1 MTPTVL
7 WSVLAAIVVLAI
19 GIAVAA
25 AKARARARARAAAAG
40 AREVHPVDR
49 ECAGLGHVYRPHGTG
64 LRCLRC
70 GNYVAR
76 IEGELY
82 GGAEDGRIDRRREPR

>member
-1 MTPTVL
+1 MTPTIL

-25 AKARARARARAAAAG
+25 AKARARAAAAG

-49 ECAGLGHVYRPHGTG
+49 ECAGLGHVYRLDGTG

-76 IEGELY
+76 IEGEVY
-82 GGAEDGRIDRRREPR
+82 GPAEGGLVERRREPR

>member
-1 MTPTVL
+1 MTSTIL
-7 WSVLAAIVVLAI
+7 WSVLAAILVLVI

-25 AKARARARARAAAAG
+25 AKARARAAAAV

-49 ECAGLGHVYRPHGTG
+49 ECAGLGHVYRFHGTG

-76 IEGELY
+76 GEGELY
-82 GGAEDGRIDRRREPR
+82 GRVEDGRIDRRREPR